1 MVTRQVADSIAT
13 RIKDAR
19 VEAGLSREQVAV
31 ALGVSLSTVIRYETG
46 PASRLSVD
54 RLRELASI
62 TNRPLSFFLDEAAA

>member
-1 MVTRQVADSIAT
+1 MADSIAT

-19 VEAGLSREQVAV
+19 VEAGLSREQVAA

-54 RLRELASI
+54 RLRELAVI
-62 TNRPLSFFLDEAAA
+62 TKRPLAFFLDEAAA